1 MVLILTAGEA
11 IRLTERLELK
21 QNPNKTFRVPLIDR
35 VQSNFAALMIFTL
48 HGQMN

>member
-48 HGQMN
+48 HDQMN